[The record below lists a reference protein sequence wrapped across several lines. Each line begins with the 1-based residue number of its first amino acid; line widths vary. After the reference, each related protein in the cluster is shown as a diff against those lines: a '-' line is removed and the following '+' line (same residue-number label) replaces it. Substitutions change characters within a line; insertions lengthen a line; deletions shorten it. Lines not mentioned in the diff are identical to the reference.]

1 MKQESE
7 RGLTFIVPVYNEE
20 ISIANT
26 IERLTESLAA
36 LVLPT
41 EIIIIDDGSTDGT
54 GLVISRFNGVS
65 LINHPH
71 NIGYG
76 NSILS
81 GVRKA
86 RYEWI
91 GIVDADGSY
100 PIEDIPRLVDEMEK
114 GFDMVVGS
122 RLNISDHDS
131 LIKRFFREIF
141 KKTVSV
147 LNDNRIEDPNSGLRI
162 FKRRIALRLQPFL
175 CGTFS
180 FTTSIS
186 ILMSGLYYF
195 IKYVPINYEKRN
207 GHSKVRHIRDSIQAL
222 QFILQGVEFFNPMK
236 FFVILACLLLLF
248 VYLPSMILH
257 HLQYPAMALYYAMF
271 GTAVTLMIGM
281 GALGD
286 IIRISSFKRIHDY
299 K

>member
-1 MKQESE
+1 MEDIAK
-7 RGLTFIVPVYNEE
+7 GLTFIVPAYNEE
-20 ISIANT
+20 SSIAAT
-26 IERLTESLAA
+26 IERLLETLSGIELSTE
-36 LVLPT
+36 V
-41 EIIIIDDGSTDGT
+41 IVVNDGSTDGT
-54 GLVISRFNGVS
+54 RLAVS
-65 LINHPH
+65 GCSSITVINHPH

-81 GVRKA
+81 GVLSA

-100 PIEDIPRLVDEMEK
+100 PIEDIARLVAEMNN
-114 GFDMVVGS
+114 GYDMVVGA
-122 RLNISDHDS
+122 RTNINEHDGF
-131 LIKRFFREIF
+131 IKRIFREIF

-162 FKRRIALRLQPFL
+162 FKREIVLKLQPFL

-195 IKYVPINYEKRN
+195 IKYVPITYQKRV
-207 GHSKVRHIRDSIQAL
+207 GRSKVRHVRDSIQAL

-236 FFVILACLLLLF
+236 FFVLLACLMLGFVYVPALLL
-248 VYLPSMILH
+248 YMSGLATIS
-257 HLQYPAMALYYAMF
+257 LYYVIF
-271 GTAVTLMIGM
+271 GTAVSLMIGM

-286 IIRISSFKRIHDY
+286 IIRIASSKRTNNFI
-299 K
+299 

>member
-1 MKQESE
+1 VDND
-7 RGLTFIVPVYNEE
+7 RGLTFVVPVYNEE
-20 ISIANT
+20 LGIVAT
-26 IERLTESLAA
+26 IKRLTETLAG
-36 LVLPT
+36 LDLPS
-41 EIIIIDDGSTDGT
+41 EVIVVNDGSTDGT
-54 GLVISRFNGVS
+54 RLAASGFDSIA

-81 GVRKA
+81 GVLRA

-100 PIEDIPRLVDEMEK
+100 PIEDIPRLVAEMK
-114 GFDMVVGS
+114 NGFDMVVAS
-122 RLNISDHDS
+122 RINISDHDS
-131 LIKRFFREIF
+131 CLKRFFREIF
-141 KKTVSV
+141 KKTVSI

-162 FKRRIALRLQPFL
+162 FKREIVLRLQPFL

-195 IKYVPINYEKRN
+195 IKYVPITYEKRT
-207 GHSKVRHIRDSIQAL
+207 GQSKVRHIRDSIQAL

-236 FFVILACLLLLF
+236 FFVILACLMLLL
-248 VYLPSMILH
+248 VYLPSMVLH
-257 HLQYPAMALYYAMF
+257 QLNYPTIALYYTLF
-271 GTAVTLMIGM
+271 GTAVSLMLGM
-281 GALGD
+281 GAIGD

>member
-1 MKQESE
+1 MEGSC
-7 RGLTFIVPVYNEE
+7 RGLTFIVPAYNEE
-20 ISIANT
+20 NSIGAT
-26 IERLTESLAA
+26 IERLAVTLAA
-36 LVLPT
+36 LEIPS
-41 EIIIIDDGSTDGT
+41 EIIVVNDGSSDGT
-54 GLVISRFNGVS
+54 RQAASSFDRVS

-76 NSILS
+76 NSIIS
-81 GVRKA
+81 GVLKA
-86 RYEWI
+86 KYEWI

-100 PIEDIPRLVDEMEK
+100 PIEDIPRLVEEMEN

-122 RLNISDHDS
+122 RVNISDYDS
-131 LIKRFFREIF
+131 FIKRFFREIF

-162 FKRRIALRLQPFL
+162 FKRAVVLRLQPFL

-180 FTTSIS
+180 FTTSIT

-195 IKYVPINYEKRN
+195 IKYVPITYQKRTGN
-207 GHSKVRHIRDSIQAL
+207 SKVRHIRDSIQAL

-236 FFVILACLLLLF
+236 FFIILACLLLIL
-248 VYLPSMILH
+248 VYLPG
-257 HLQYPAMALYYAMF
+257 ALLYQLSFTTLAFYYTLF
-271 GTAVTLMIGM
+271 GTAVALMLGM

-286 IIRISSFKRIHDY
+286 ILRISSFRRIHDY

>member
-1 MKQESE
+1 MGDNC
-7 RGLTFIVPVYNEE
+7 RGLTFVVPAYNEE
-20 ISIANT
+20 SCIAAT
-26 IERLTESLAA
+26 IERLSVTLAG
-36 LVLPT
+36 LDLPS
-41 EIIIIDDGSTDGT
+41 EVIVVNDGSSDGT
-54 GLVISRFNGVS
+54 GRVASGCDNIT

-76 NSILS
+76 NSIIA
-81 GVRKA
+81 GVLEA
-86 RYEWI
+86 RYAWI

-100 PIEDIPRLVDEMEK
+100 PIEDIPRLVAEMEK
-114 GFDMVVGS
+114 GYDMVVGS
-122 RLNISDHDS
+122 RVNISDHDS
-131 LIKRFFREIF
+131 FIKRFFREIF

-162 FKRRIALRLQPFL
+162 FKREVVLRLQPFL

-195 IKYVPINYEKRN
+195 IKYVPITYQKRT

-236 FFVILACLLLLF
+236 FFVILACLMLLL
-248 VYLPSMILH
+248 VYLPALLLH
-257 HLQYPAMALYYAMF
+257 QLNYTTLAFYYTLF
-271 GTAVTLMIGM
+271 GTAVSLMLGM

-286 IIRISSFKRIHDY
+286 ILRISSFKRIHDY